1 MAESISMSN
10 PPHIEYVQNNTGS
23 NDLWCLNYRFYLKTM
38 GKKAAC
44 FRCSGKKC
52 NATISLKN
60 CIVRTDGED
69 KPTVKEPFEISN
81 LNWKHNNGC
90 LPKTD

>member
-23 NDLWCLNYRFYLKTM
+23 NYLRCLNYRFYLKTM

-44 FRCSGKKC
+44 FRCSENKWDLSYDMGHG
-52 NATISLKN
+52 
-60 CIVRTDGED
+60 DGTFHTKSKYFAQLYTTLQD
-69 KPTVKEPFEISN
+69 SWLFSAS
-81 LNWKHNNGC
+81 
-90 LPKTD
+90 